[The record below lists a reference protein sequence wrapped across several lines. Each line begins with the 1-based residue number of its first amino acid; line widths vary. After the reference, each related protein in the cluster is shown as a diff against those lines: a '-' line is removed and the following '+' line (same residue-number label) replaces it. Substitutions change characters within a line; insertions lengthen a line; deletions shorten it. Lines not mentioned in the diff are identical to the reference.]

1 MLAISPHEVTV
12 NMIVTLSTPDGVKSH
27 PMVVAK
33 VSEVDVHGWQRA
45 IEILFVCCM
54 SERRHL
60 MFVGVDDFSRSG
72 NQLHLIARP

>member
-1 MLAISPHEVTV
+1 MNAISPHEVAV
-12 NMIVTLSTPDGVKSH
+12 DMVVVLSSPSGEKSQ
-27 PMVVAK
+27 PMVVSK

-54 SERRHL
+54 SERSHL

>member
-1 MLAISPHEVTV
+1 MYALGPHEVAV
-12 NMIVTLSTPDGVKSH
+12 DMIITLSSPDGMKSH
-27 PMVVAK
+27 PMVVVK

-45 IEILFVCCM
+45 IEILLVCCM

-60 MFVGVDDFSRSG
+60 MFVGVDDFFRSG